1 MLCSQ
6 NKTTISNMQLK
17 NGLIVAILV
26 LFLPQLSYT
35 QVLDAI
41 DIHVNIKEKIAGEVK
56 ALPNAKLLIS
66 DVGEVNTDNQGSYDF
81 IYPVRNAVD
90 PAISISLLS
99 ENHKMLKPIDGTIE
113 LDPSRQEMYIDFLVV
128 NMESESPEFK
138 KRIAEL
144 EKRVA
149 KLQSKNA
156 LTKQQLNALNSTLL
170 DTILFF
176 EANRKQL
183 ESQIASL
190 EDLTEEQKAE
200 ISTLHNQVQILE
212 GQVDNLTIE
221 LEQALEERYLRQN
234 QYFKDVSACLLN
246 YLRKTKDLRD
256 HLPFIKSY
264 FNSPGGFQSF
274 DEDIR
279 AYNKIY
285 EEFDGNH
292 LSYLEGIE
300 RYWENPKIG
309 GEIEE
314 VFDFLSK
321 GIHQAQVLNVM
332 RDINGQLHK
341 QNPGKAQKIASLA
354 YEDLSVNVQALE
366 KKINRALTQ
375 LRKNI

>member
-1 MLCSQ
+1 
-6 NKTTISNMQLK
+6 MQLR
-17 NGLIVAILV
+17 NGLIVAILM
-26 LFLPQLSYT
+26 LILPKFSYT

-41 DIHVNIKEKIAGEVK
+41 DIHVNIKEKIAGDVK
-56 ALPNAKLLIS
+56 VLPNAKLLIS
-66 DVGEVNTDNQGSYDF
+66 DVGEVNTDNEGSYDF

-99 ENHKMLKPIDGTIE
+99 ENHKMLKPIDGSIE
-113 LDPSRQEMYIDFLVV
+113 LDPTRQEMYIDFLVV

-144 EKRVA
+144 EKRVGRL
-149 KLQSKNA
+149 KSKNA
-156 LTKQQLNALNSTLL
+156 LTSQQLNALNSTLL

-176 EANRKQL
+176 EANRMEL
-183 ESQIASL
+183 ESQIANL
-190 EDLTEEQKAE
+190 EELTEAQQTE
-200 ISTLHNQVQILE
+200 ISTLRSQVSALE
-212 GQVDNLTIE
+212 DQVDNLTIE
-221 LEQALEERYLRQN
+221 LEQALEEKYLRQN
-234 QYFKDVSACLLN
+234 QYFKDVSASLLN

-292 LSYLEGIE
+292 LSYLEGIT

-309 GEIEE
+309 GEVEE
-314 VFDFLSK
+314 VFEFLAK

-332 RDINGQLHK
+332 HDINGQLHK
-341 QNPGKAQKIASLA
+341 QNPGKAQKIANLA
-354 YEDLSVNVQALE
+354 HDDLSVNVQALE